1 MRLEISAIAKK
12 GARKAKKEILKRG
25 YPIVFARN
33 NKIYYELP
41 NGEIT
46 LKEPKYLKDKYEF

>member
-12 GARKAKKEILKRG
+12 GAREAKKIIFKRG

-41 NGEIT
+41 NGEISSKIP
-46 LKEPKYLKDKYEF
+46 KEYKGLI

>member
-1 MRLEISAIAKK
+1 MRLELSAIAKK
-12 GARKAKKEILKRG
+12 GAREAKKTILKRG
-25 YPIVFARN
+25 YPVVFARN

-46 LKEPKYLKDKYEF
+46 NKIPKEYKGLI

>member
-12 GARKAKKEILKRG
+12 GAREAKKIILKRG

-41 NGEIT
+41 NGEISSKIP
-46 LKEPKYLKDKYEF
+46 KEYKGLI